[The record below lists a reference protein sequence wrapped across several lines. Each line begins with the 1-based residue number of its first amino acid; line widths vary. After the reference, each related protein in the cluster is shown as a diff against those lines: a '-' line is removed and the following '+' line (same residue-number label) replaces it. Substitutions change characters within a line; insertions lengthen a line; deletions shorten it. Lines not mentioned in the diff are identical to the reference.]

1 MSRRSLR
8 GLTLSMKENGH
19 DEIVLTGDGQLS
31 AQGMDLVY
39 LFRTLLLERR
49 M

>member
-1 MSRRSLR
+1 
-8 GLTLSMKENGH
+8 MKENGH
-19 DEIVLTGDGQLS
+19 DERVLTGDGQIS
-31 AQGMDLVY
+31 ALGMDLVY